1 MENLDKVYAKRIAEE
16 YAPKTTTKVVQLKK
30 LDQKVKRPANIFA
43 FTFGTISALI
53 AGTGMSMIMTDFG
66 LSGTTGL
73 VLGIILGVVGFIGCG
88 VNYLAYLKILK
99 SRKEKYAFEITE
111 LAKEISE
118 ELKKQHEIDID
129 KKKIIL
135 KETIKLI
142 GRFVVEIKF
151 GDGIMAKLK
160 LNIIA
165 E

>member
-43 FTFGTISALI
+43 FTFGTICALI
-53 AGTGMSMIMTDFG
+53 AGTGMSMVMTDFG
-66 LSGTTGL
+66 LSGTAGL

-88 VNYLAYLKILK
+88 VNYLVYLKILK

-118 ELKKQHEIDID
+118 EQKEGASNMNKNESKYFNTAKKMNDALIKLLETKYYEYI
-129 KKKIIL
+129 
-135 KETIKLI
+135 TIK
-142 GRFVVEIKF
+142 
-151 GDGIMAKLK
+151 
-160 LNIIA
+160 
-165 E
+165 